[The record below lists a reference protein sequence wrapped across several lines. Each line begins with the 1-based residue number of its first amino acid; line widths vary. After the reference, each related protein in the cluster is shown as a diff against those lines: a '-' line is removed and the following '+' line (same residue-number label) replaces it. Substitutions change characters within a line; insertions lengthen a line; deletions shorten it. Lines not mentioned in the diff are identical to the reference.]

1 MSSSPRANH
10 VTLQEDLPAYALGA
24 LPEADARALEDH
36 LEHCEDCR
44 SRLRSLRSAVDVLPA
59 AVPQHTPPPRL
70 RETLMATVRAE
81 ADAAEDARSTQT
93 DARDSWWA
101 RVRGAIPAPAIA
113 LAATLLLIAGLGTGY
128 LLRGSDATGP
138 ELAVSPARALNGAE
152 VSATLERQ
160 GGVAIL
166 HVSSIP
172 PIGREK
178 VYEVWVER
186 SGVIEPSNTF
196 VLSRDGTA
204 DAAIPGPLDGGET
217 LYVTE
222 EPRGGSPQ
230 PTSAPLLQVQL

>member
-1 MSSSPRANH
+1 MSSSSRADH
-10 VTLQEDLPAYALGA
+10 VNLQEDLPAYALGA
-24 LPEADARALEDH
+24 LPDGDARVLEDH

-59 AVPQHTPPPRL
+59 AVPQHAPPPRL
-70 RETLMATVRAE
+70 RETLMNTVRAE
-81 ADAAEDARSTQT
+81 ADAAQGASSTPSNAREP
-93 DARDSWWA
+93 WWA
-101 RVRGAIPAPAIA
+101 RLRGAIPAPAIA
-113 LAATLLLIAGLGTGY
+113 IAATLVLIAGVGTGY
-128 LLRGSDATGP
+128 LLRGSDTTEP
-138 ELAVSPARALNGAE
+138 ELAVAPAQGLNGAE

-186 SGVIEPSNTF
+186 SGVFEPSNTF

-204 DAAIPGPLDGGET
+204 AAAIPGPLDGGET
-217 LYVTE
+217 VYVTE